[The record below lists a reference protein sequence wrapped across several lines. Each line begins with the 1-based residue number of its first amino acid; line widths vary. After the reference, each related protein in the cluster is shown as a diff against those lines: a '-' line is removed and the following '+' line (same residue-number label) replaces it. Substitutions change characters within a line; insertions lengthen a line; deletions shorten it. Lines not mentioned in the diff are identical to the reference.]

1 MAVKGTAAALA
12 GGRVGRDALLTLVR
26 HFLKQ
31 FASFES
37 ISPWGEPK
45 HAVIAVVSL
54 LAAPGYLMAVVTA
67 RSACR
72 MARVDAAAF
81 PPHLWLWAQ
90 EWHLLTVSL
99 SAAAVLV
106 AVQWRAFVLS
116 GRDYRILGVLPLERR
131 VVTAAKLASVVAVVL
146 LLHAGLN
153 ALPGLILPV
162 ASPLGYLRPALALQ
176 ATLLLQTTFVCAA
189 VVAAQGLLGLALPRA
204 LVPRASSL
212 LQFAILLGAVWL
224 CVFQATLSR
233 FAYSVR
239 DSVHPLNALLPV
251 VWFRALYLRLAGV
264 ASPQIDAQALQ
275 ALVATALAL
284 GVALPCCLAGYRDGD
299 SEPVARRRWPWPA
312 AARLPRTM
320 RRWLPSR
327 RSPAQG
333 VSFFVRRAAVASPGV
348 ALIARA
354 WLALGVAITLSGL
367 GALVLR
373 HYGRDAP
380 LLPSAPLHAPAIVLP
395 FFALVG
401 LRLAAAF
408 PATLEA
414 NWIFRLTET
423 PRSADYAEGVRAAAM
438 RTAVWPVL
446 GALGLPY
453 VVLWGPWPALALLV
467 LAWAVG
473 RLTVEWL
480 FLGFA
485 KVPFTC
491 TYQPGKANLRVTWPK
506 YAAIFLVY
514 CAWLPALASWL
525 LTRTLA
531 YGIALLLLLGA
542 RKALVHAGE
551 RSLERAG
558 RLLFD
563 DRAPP
568 FVTGL
573 DLQA

>member
-1 MAVKGTAAALA
+1 MAVRGAAAALA
-12 GGRVGRDALLTLVR
+12 GGRDALLTLVR

-54 LAAPGYLMAVVTA
+54 LAAPGYLMAVVTV
-67 RSACR
+67 RSTYGT
-72 MARVDAAAF
+72 ARVEAAAF

-131 VVTAAKLASVVAVVL
+131 VVTAAKLASVAVIVL

-176 ATLLLQTTFVCAA
+176 ATLLIQTTFVCAA

-204 LVPRASSL
+204 IVPRASSL
-212 LQFAILLGAVWL
+212 LQFAILLGAAWL
-224 CVFQATLSR
+224 CVFQASLSR

-239 DSVHPLNALLPV
+239 DSVFHPLNALLPV
-251 VWFRALYLRLAGV
+251 VWFRSLYVRLAGV

-284 GVALPCCLAGYRDGD
+284 AVALPCCLAGYRDSDG
-299 SEPVARRRWPWPA
+299 EAVARRRWRWPA
-312 AARLPRTM
+312 AVRLPSTL

-333 VSFFVRRAAVASPGV
+333 VASFVRRAAVASPGV

-354 WLALGVAITLSGL
+354 WLALGVAITLGGL

-453 VVLWGPWPALALLV
+453 AVLWGPWPALALLA

-525 LTRTLA
+525 LTRPLA

-542 RKALVHAGE
+542 RKALVRAGE
-551 RSLERAG
+551 RSLARSG

-563 DRAPP
+563 DRAPA